1 MFTPASHV
9 KCKAGDAWID
19 KRPYR
24 ERDFSSP
31 RTEEKRKEEKR
42 KEKREG
48 RENSTPSYRGKE
60 LGAAVVHLA
69 GRRKVAWEK
78 LLFRSLGGE
87 VSPALLNIQ
96 ACNTISA
103 V

>member
-69 GRRKVAWEK
+69 GRRRWVGEEGGLGETSFPIPRWRGVSCLVKYS
-78 LLFRSLGGE
+78 SL
-87 VSPALLNIQ
+87 
-96 ACNTISA
+96 
-103 V
+103 